1 MVDRSIARRIFR
13 AFNTLFFIFYGLICL
28 IPVLQVLAIS
38 LSASSAVSA
47 GQVLLRPVNFTLRS
61 YEYILKNRAFWQAMQ
76 VSGMRVL
83 LGVSISMLM
92 IILAAYP
99 LSKQKEQ
106 FRGRSIIIW
115 LFIFAMLFSG
125 GLIPTYMIVRF
136 TGLLNSIW
144 ALVLPPAVQIFNI
157 ILTMNFFRSV
167 PNELEESAFM
177 DGAGHFRILWQIY
190 VPLSKPALATMV
202 VFTLVF
208 HWNAWFDG
216 MIYMNEA
223 SKYPMQTYLQA
234 FLIQP
239 NTRLITK
246 AVAEMLRV
254 ISDRTLRSAQIFVA
268 AIPVLLVYPFLQ
280 KYFVSGIMLGG
291 VKG

>member
-13 AFNTLFFIFYGLICL
+13 VFNTLFFIFYGLICL